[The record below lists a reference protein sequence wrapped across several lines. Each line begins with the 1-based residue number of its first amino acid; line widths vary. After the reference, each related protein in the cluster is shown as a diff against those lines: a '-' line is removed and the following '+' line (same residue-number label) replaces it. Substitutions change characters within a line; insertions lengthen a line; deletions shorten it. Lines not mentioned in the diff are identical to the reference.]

1 MNRTPAAN
9 GRRGF
14 TIIET
19 IMVLV
24 LVSVL
29 SASAIAW
36 YGQSNS
42 PDKDI
47 AAKTSL
53 LAFSELQQQNYL
65 QGARLA
71 DTAALTDLDYSRTW
85 QTGGDSTG
93 PQDVSLLIT
102 GTIAAAAAFS
112 GNGVCWYV
120 RVEMVPTPGSPPALW
135 YTSVLDAGEACT
147 ALSVAA
153 FPVPDVSLSNSGT
166 SPLVP
171 LSV

>member
-1 MNRTPAAN
+1 MTRTAA
-9 GRRGF
+9 GLGKRGF

-42 PDKDI
+42 PDRDI

-53 LAFSELQQQNYL
+53 LAFAGLQQQNYL

-71 DTAALTDLDYSRTW
+71 DTTTLTDLDYSRTW

-93 PQDVSLLIT
+93 PQDISVVIT

-120 RVEMVPTPGSPPALW
+120 RIEMSPSPTSPPALW
-135 YTSVLDAGEACT
+135 YTSVLNAGETCT
-147 ALSVAA
+147 ATPVTG
-153 FPVPDVSLSNSGT
+153 FPIPDVTLSNLGT

-171 LSV
+171 LPV